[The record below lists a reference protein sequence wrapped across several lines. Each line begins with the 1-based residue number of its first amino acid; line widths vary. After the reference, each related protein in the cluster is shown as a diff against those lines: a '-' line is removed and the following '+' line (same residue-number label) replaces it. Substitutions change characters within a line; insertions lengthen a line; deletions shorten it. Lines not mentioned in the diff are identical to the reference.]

1 MSVSYKCPQCAAN
14 LIFDADQQ
22 MMTCEYCGAKISPDD
37 IAGSEA
43 IVSAEAME
51 AEAKEDER
59 IRREGEPAVA
69 VPADGEPGATEPLES
84 AGPVGA
90 EAPADEALE
99 QFSEEDT
106 LQYVCNSCGAAVITD
121 KNTAATF
128 CAFCGSPTIIAER
141 LIDARKPKYV
151 IPFKYG
157 RGKAVEAFFKWCKAG
172 RFTPIEFVKDSNVEK
187 LTGLYV
193 PFWLFDCD
201 SDMDITADARTVS
214 SSTSGSK
221 TTTTTSYY
229 QLIRKRKLH
238 WEDIPLDGATRIDD
252 KLMEVVEPYDYK
264 AMVGFDMKY
273 LAGFFADKYD
283 QSPEALEGK
292 LEARRKK
299 YFDAMYKS
307 SVKHFSSVSN
317 VVDKSIHHKPE
328 TQYALLPV
336 WMLNYKYLGKT
347 YTFAMNG
354 QTGKIAGEMPISIV
368 KLIILGLMVLP
379 AAAVVCKFI
388 GSVILG
394 GFLG

>member
-37 IAGSEA
+37 VSGTEA
-43 IVSAEAME
+43 IISAEAME
-51 AEAKEDER
+51 QEAREDER
-59 IRREGEPAVA
+59 IRQEGTPAIA
-69 VPADGEPGATEPLES
+69 APLAGDSGEATTS
-84 AGPVGA
+84 AGDNVDGTG
-90 EAPADEALE
+90 

-141 LIDARKPKYV
+141 LVDARLPKYV

-172 RFTPIEFVKDSNVEK
+172 RFTPIDFVKDSNVEK

-252 KLMEVVEPYDYK
+252 KLMEVVEPYDYH
-264 AMVGFDMKY
+264 AMEGFDMKY

-283 QSPEALEGK
+283 QPPEALEGK

-299 YFDAMYKS
+299 YFNAIYKS
-307 SVKHFSSVSN
+307 SVSHFSSVSN

-368 KLIILGLMVLP
+368 KLIILGLTVLP
-379 AAAVVCKFI
+379 AAGAICWLI
-388 GSVILG
+388 GRVIAG